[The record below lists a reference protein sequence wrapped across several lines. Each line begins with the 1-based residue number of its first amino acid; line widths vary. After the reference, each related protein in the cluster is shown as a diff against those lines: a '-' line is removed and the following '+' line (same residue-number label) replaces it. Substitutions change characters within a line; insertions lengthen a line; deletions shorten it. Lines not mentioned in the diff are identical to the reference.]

1 MTKTYLN
8 DLIYQ
13 VNGAAI
19 EVHKAIGP
27 GMLESV
33 YHSCLKHELALS
45 GIEFKS
51 ELLIPIEY
59 KGHQVQADMRCDLMI
74 EGILPV
80 ELKAVEKLLPIHEA
94 QLLTYMS
101 LLKAPKGL
109 LLNFNVMNLFR
120 EGQKTLV
127 NELYRGLNDF

>member
-19 EVHKAIGP
+19 EVHKTIGP
-27 GMLESV
+27 GMLESI
-33 YHSCLKHELALS
+33 YHACLMHELTLN
-45 GIEFKS
+45 GIAFES

-59 KGHQVQADMRCDLMI
+59 KGCRVKADLRCDLLI
-74 EGILPV
+74 EGIIPV
-80 ELKAVEKLLPIHEA
+80 ELKAVEKILPIHEA
-94 QLLTYMS
+94 QLLTYMA

-109 LLNFNVMNLFR
+109 LLNFNCTNLFR

-127 NELYRGLNDF
+127 NNLYRGLNDF